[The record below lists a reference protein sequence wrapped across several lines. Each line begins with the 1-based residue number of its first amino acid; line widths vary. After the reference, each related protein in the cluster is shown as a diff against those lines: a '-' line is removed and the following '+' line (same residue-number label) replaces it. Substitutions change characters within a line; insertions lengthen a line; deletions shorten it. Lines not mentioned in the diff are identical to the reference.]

1 MGFLGLFKKDE
12 PVIDEHDPAEDYD
25 RTPSQNISI
34 NITEEYVEI
43 NGKQFTLPVEMEKLF
58 ELFGEAQKHTFGK
71 VNIEYLTQEDND
83 MINRSAG
90 EQRANFAWNDLGLYA
105 FTKEGRYAK
114 TLMVRLRPTVDS
126 DDPEQYP
133 ANMFGGTLTINGAHW
148 FEFLKPVKPKYSNSD
163 SKGRV
168 LGRYII
174 YGSFTEREFKDKKR
188 TDRHYSYIQI
198 SLNT

>member
-1 MGFLGLFKKDE
+1 MGFFDLFKKNE
-12 PVIDEHDPAEDYD
+12 PVVEEHDPAEDYD
-25 RTPSQNISI
+25 RTPSQNIAV
-34 NITEEYVEI
+34 NVTEEYVEI
-43 NGKQFTLPVEMEKLF
+43 NGKQFSLPIKMEELV
-58 ELFGEAQKHTFGK
+58 ELFGEPVKHTFGK
-71 VNIEYLTQEDND
+71 VNIECLSQEDND
-83 MINRSAG
+83 MINRSVS
-90 EQRANFAWNDLGLYA
+90 EQRANFAWDDLGLYA
-105 FTKEGRYAK
+105 FTNESKYAK
-114 TLMVRLRPTVDS
+114 TLMVRLRPRVDR

-133 ANMFGGTLTINGAHW
+133 KNMFGGTLTISGAHW

-168 LGRYII
+168 LGRHII